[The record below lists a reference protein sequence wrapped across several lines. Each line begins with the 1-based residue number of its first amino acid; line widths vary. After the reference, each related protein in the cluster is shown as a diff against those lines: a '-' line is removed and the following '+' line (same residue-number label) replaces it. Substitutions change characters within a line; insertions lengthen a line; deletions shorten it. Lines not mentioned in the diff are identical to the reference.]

1 MHLVYMDESGNS
13 GTNLLDHQQPIFVL
27 GALIIEESLWQD
39 LERDLEVAV
48 EQHFPAPRDARF
60 ELHAN
65 EMRNGK
71 GCFKNVSLDSRLG
84 LWHACMEI
92 AARHDLKFVYRS
104 IAKRRFATWLVDK
117 FGEGVVINP
126 HVVAFPLV
134 AQVINSYLVSLSEDA
149 LAIFISDENQDVSP
163 DIEKTIR
170 LLRVTEEDIRL
181 NRIIEK
187 GFFIDSSK
195 SLALQLCDLCTFAAR
210 KREEQRNGF
219 RVTPVDEKAVQLLEP
234 LIHRGSE
241 SLEDVLAWIEQ
252 EQKKGAARD

>member
-1 MHLVYMDESGNS
+1 MCIFCTGWTPRELICAVYVANQTGSVPPCHGDLR
-13 GTNLLDHQQPIFVL
+13 GTPNP
-27 GALIIEESLWQD
+27 
-39 LERDLEVAV
+39 
-48 EQHFPAPRDARF
+48 P
-60 ELHAN
+60 
-65 EMRNGK
+65 
-71 GCFKNVSLDSRLG
+71 
-84 LWHACMEI
+84 
-92 AARHDLKFVYRS
+92 
-104 IAKRRFATWLVDK
+104 
-117 FGEGVVINP
+117 EGVVINP

-149 LAIFISDENQDVSP
+149 LAIFISDENKDVSP

-241 SLEDVLAWIEQ
+241 SLDDVLAWIEQ